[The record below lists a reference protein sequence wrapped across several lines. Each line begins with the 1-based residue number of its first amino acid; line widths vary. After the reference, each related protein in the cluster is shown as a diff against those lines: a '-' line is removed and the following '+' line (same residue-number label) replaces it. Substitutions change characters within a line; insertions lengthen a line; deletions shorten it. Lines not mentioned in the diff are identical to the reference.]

1 MKSPASLRSDSR
13 LEAFEA
19 FFAFVGHR
27 LEPFQREIAVEA
39 FSPRRELLV
48 LLPRGNG
55 KTTLFAAL
63 ALFELLTTR
72 RPAVYLAAASR
83 DQAQIAFDMARS
95 MALAREQIRRRVKA
109 TRRELRTD
117 DGFVKVLAADA
128 PKVHGLAP
136 SLALVDELH
145 AHRDHDLYLALRTAM
160 LKIPDSKIVTISTA
174 GIGGD
179 SPLGRLRARAF
190 AMPDVKRRGPR
201 VDARGPNFALLE
213 WRVPDDADI
222 DDMAVVKQANPAS
235 WISED
240 GLREQREAVHE
251 LAFRRYHADQW
262 TAAEAYWLPPGA
274 WQQCADDFEIEPGE
288 RVFLGV
294 DIGGERAASAIAI
307 VTEDLRVQA
316 EVFQGDRA
324 VLEVVDRVRTLAREL
339 DVAELAFD
347 PWRFQQAARELELDG
362 MPVVEFPQSNAR
374 LIPASERLYSA
385 IVEKRLRHRNDPA
398 LNEHVAR
405 AVAKD
410 TPRGW
415 RLDKAVARDQ
425 IDAVIAVAM
434 AVERAEQ
441 QPAPVQLLG
450 WL

>member
-1 MKSPASLRSDSR
+1 MSQEKIRDAA
-13 LEAFEA
+13 LEA
-19 FFAFVGHR
+19 VGAHAPPAHATYIGGPTALLDWRGLR
-27 LEPFQREIAVEA
+27 LLTDPTFDPAGTTYEPPGYTLRKTQGPALPADRVGAVDA
-39 FSPRRELLV
+39 V
-48 LLPRGNG
+48 LLRHDHHFDNLDHAGR
-55 KTTLFAAL
+55 AL
-63 ALFELLTTR
+63 
-72 RPAVYLAAASR
+72 
-83 DQAQIAFDMARS
+83 
-95 MALAREQIRRRVKA
+95 
-109 TRRELRTD
+109 
-117 DGFVKVLAADA
+117 
-128 PKVHGLAP
+128 HP
-136 SLALVDELH
+136 S
-145 AHRDHDLYLALRTAM
+145 
-160 LKIPDSKIVTISTA
+160 
-174 GIGGD
+174 
-179 SPLGRLRARAF
+179 
-190 AMPDVKRRGPR
+190 
-201 VDARGPNFALLE
+201 
-213 WRVPDDADI
+213 ADI
-222 DDMAVVKQANPAS
+222 QDMSVVKQANPAS
-235 WISED
+235 WIAED

-307 VTEDLRVQA
+307 VTEDLRAQA
-316 EVFQGDRA
+316 EAFQGDRA
-324 VLEVVDRVRTLAREL
+324 VLEVVDRVRALAAIC

-347 PWRFQQAARELELDG
+347 PWRFQQAARELEQDG
-362 MPVVEFPQSNAR
+362 MRVVEFPQSNAR

-385 IVEKRLRHRNDPA
+385 IVEKRLRHRNDPQ

-425 IDAVIAVAM
+425 IDAIVAVAM